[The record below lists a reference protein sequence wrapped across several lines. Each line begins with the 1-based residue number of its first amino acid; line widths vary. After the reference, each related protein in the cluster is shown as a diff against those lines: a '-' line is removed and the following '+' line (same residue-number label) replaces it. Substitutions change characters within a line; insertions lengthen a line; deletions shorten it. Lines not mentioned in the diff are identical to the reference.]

1 MYELISKLIQVESK
15 RLHVIWMCFD
25 CAMNMFMTRNAHL
38 NATLGD
44 CGYNWKVKTASW
56 DLDWIRTKCDR
67 WCGINGRSS
76 EASWIYRHIALKT
89 RQTRVFD
96 AFSVSINDQLF
107 TTRSMCLNMV
117 MIVLNVVDEMQKTPG
132 GYGYYCGCK
141 MCPKTRSIW
150 RFFVHFVIKKW
161 PKKADLAA
169 IGCAQ
174 WELLACQISARSD
187 DFCIL
192 KGVGLRAV
200 WFLSIPRSDLD
211 YPVDLVYIF
220 TSKGR
225 VTRVDGGFRN
235 PTIWNVDHA
244 QTHLPAGG
252 GFSVE
257 SRVFDTTTSFY
268 TTLGFGLSGRLGLQF
283 H

>member
-1 MYELISKLIQVESK
+1 
-15 RLHVIWMCFD
+15 
-25 CAMNMFMTRNAHL
+25 
-38 NATLGD
+38 
-44 CGYNWKVKTASW
+44 
-56 DLDWIRTKCDR
+56 
-67 WCGINGRSS
+67 
-76 EASWIYRHIALKT
+76 
-89 RQTRVFD
+89 
-96 AFSVSINDQLF
+96 
-107 TTRSMCLNMV
+107 
-117 MIVLNVVDEMQKTPG
+117 
-132 GYGYYCGCK
+132 

-257 SRVFDTTTSFY
+257 SRVFDTTTTCATNVRNDSRMYLSVMQKTARESVVFQKSCSSRNRVRDIWGWGIVWPSWEPNY
-268 TTLGFGLSGRLGLQF
+268 WRNELKFGTDTDEVVK
-283 H
+283 